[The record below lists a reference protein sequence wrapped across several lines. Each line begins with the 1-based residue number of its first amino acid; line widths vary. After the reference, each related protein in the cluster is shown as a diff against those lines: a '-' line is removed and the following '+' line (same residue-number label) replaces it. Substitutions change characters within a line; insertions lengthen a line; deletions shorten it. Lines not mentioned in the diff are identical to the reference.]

1 MIRPA
6 VSEDIGQLEAIESA
20 CFSDCWSA
28 ANIAAAIT
36 GPYDLCLVLEEAGVI
51 VAFGILRILADEGE
65 VQRIAVLPGL
75 RRRGYAREL
84 LEHMVRASREKK
96 AASIILEVRFSNHPA
111 RSLYYAYGFIE
122 EGIRKGY
129 YQHPQDDAVLLR
141 LPLL

>member
-6 VSEDIGQLEAIESA
+6 VSDDLGRIEVIERA

-28 ANIAAAIT
+28 GNITAALT
-36 GPYDLCLVLEEAGVI
+36 GPYDLCLVLEEAGEI
-51 VAFGILRILADEGE
+51 AAFGILRIVSGEAE

-111 RSLYYAYGFIE
+111 RSLYGAYGFIE
-122 EGIRKGY
+122 EGIRRGY
-129 YQHPQDDAVLLR
+129 YQNPPDDAVLMR
-141 LPLL
+141 MPLL